1 MFHRAVQE
9 RPYPRRPQDMP
20 TFASA
25 DAPGG
30 SAPRQPDP
38 AAKQHIL
45 EVVDAAY
52 VAAGLPRPRRPSDD
66 VSGLHG
72 YSHRTYAGRGA
83 GDDGL
88 PQTLYQHFDDPRER
102 FEPPAKRSRPSGG
115 H

>member
-1 MFHRAVQE
+1 
-9 RPYPRRPQDMP
+9 MP

-38 AAKQHIL
+38 AAKQHIS

-52 VAAGLPRPRRPSDD
+52 AAVGLPRPRRASDD

-72 YSHRTYAGRGA
+72 CSHRIYAGQA

-88 PQTLYQHFDDPRER
+88 SQTLYQRFDDPRER
-102 FEPPAKRSRPSGG
+102 FEPSAKRSRPSGG
-115 H
+115 F